1 MKRTI
6 KSFLLA
12 AWIVFAAACSKDSAD
27 TEGPSEPQGPDDPQT
42 ELYTVTV
49 RLNGIDQSIKPISK
63 AATTLPDTLRL
74 RVTMNVFDQNGSIAS
89 KEEKLLTETGSDIP
103 IEFQVKKGTYNL
115 AFWADYVIFK
125 NESVAA
131 EAFSVNDLR
140 KITIKQ
146 NLSSDAFSLVLKNVE
161 INSDQNITSGTT
173 LKRAISMLTIK
184 STDDLPENAA
194 SVTYTISKTVTGLN
208 LLSGEVVYSQTS
220 TTYTTS
226 VEAGSPLDV
235 NRYMLPCEQFDC
247 SVEVVAEDGST
258 IVDFTQTGV
267 STEANS
273 QTTLEGEM
281 FDPNLSPSIG
291 LTIEEEWGE
300 EKVIPVEVFDIL
312 IPDAKFREYC
322 LANFDT
328 DGDGVISR
336 EEAELVTKIDIKTDK
351 ILSLAGIEY
360 FTNLETLI
368 IGTKTLQ
375 QGKLTALNLKKNVN
389 LTFLKCEYN
398 PLTELDLSGNPNLQE
413 LYCHYNNLT
422 ALDLSHNPKLTILSC
437 YERQIDAIDLRN
449 NPLLTSFACGDSQI
463 TELDFSQNPELQKID
478 SRGNPLKTIDV
489 SKSPKLISLA
499 CYGSQIATLDLT
511 NNPVLDSLS
520 FGGNQKTQLNLSNN
534 TELTYLYCFNNQL
547 TQLDLSNNTNLIT
560 LYCDGNQ
567 LTELDLS
574 NCSKLTYLS
583 CSGNQ
588 LTQLDL
594 SNNANLIT
602 LFCDENQLTE
612 LNLNSCKQLTDLN
625 CNSNQLTQFDLSNC
639 TQLTMI
645 ACGSNQL
652 TQLDLSNNTELTTL
666 YCEYNQLTELELSNC
681 TQLTMLDFSYNQLTK
696 LDLSNNPQLTFL
708 YCNNN
713 HLSQLDL
720 SNNSQ
725 LTTLYC
731 TNNQLTELDLSDN
744 TALQYVD
751 CTNNPLETIYV
762 FEGYS
767 FFLDKPVT
775 TQVVVK

>member
-12 AWIVFAAACSKDSAD
+12 AWIVFAAACSKDSSD
-27 TEGPSEPQGPDDPQT
+27 TEGPNDPQGPDDPQT
-42 ELYTVTV
+42 ELCTVTV
-49 RLNGIDQSIKPISK
+49 RLNGIDQSIEPISK
-63 AATTLPDTLRL
+63 AVTTLPDTLRL
-74 RVTMNVFDQNGSIAS
+74 RVTMNVFDQNGSIAC
-89 KEEKLLTETGSDIP
+89 KEEKLLSETGSDIP
-103 IEFQVKKGTYNL
+103 VEFQVKKGTYNL

-161 INSDQNITSGTT
+161 INSDQNITSGTM

-208 LLSGEVVYSQTS
+208 LLSGEAVYSQTS

-226 VEAGSPLDV
+226 VEAGAPLDV
-235 NRYMLPCEQFDC
+235 SRYMLPCEQFDC

-322 LANFDT
+322 LTNFDT

-336 EEAELVTKIDIKTDK
+336 EEAEQVTKIDIMTDE
-351 ILSLAGIEY
+351 ILSLTGIEY
-360 FTNLETLI
+360 FTNLQNLTISSSYIWQE
-368 IGTKTLQ
+368 
-375 QGKLTALNLKKNVN
+375 GKLTTLNLKKNVN
-389 LTFLKCEYN
+389 LTYLKCEFN
-398 PLTELDLSGNPNLQE
+398 PLTELDLSGNTNLQE

-463 TELDFSQNPELQKID
+463 TELDFSQNPELQEVD

-499 CYGSQIATLDLT
+499 CYGSQITSLDLT
-511 NNPVLDSLS
+511 NNPILDSLS
-520 FGGNQKTQLNLSNN
+520 CWDNQITQLNLSNN
-534 TELTYLYCFNNQL
+534 TELTHLYCSDNQL

-560 LYCDGNQ
+560 LYCDENQ
-567 LTELDLS
+567 LTELNLS
-574 NCSKLTYLS
+574 NCSELTCLS
-583 CSGNQ
+583 CFDNQ

-594 SNNANLIT
+594 SKNTNLIT
-602 LFCDENQLTE
+602 LYCDENQLTE
-612 LNLNSCKQLTDLN
+612 LNL
-625 CNSNQLTQFDLSNC
+625 SNC
-639 TQLTMI
+639 THLY
-645 ACGSNQL
+645 CSNNQL
-652 TQLDLSNNTELTTL
+652 TQLDLS
-666 YCEYNQLTELELSNC
+666 YC
-681 TQLTMLDFSYNQLTK
+681 TQLTNLNCSSNQLA
-696 LDLSNNPQLTFL
+696 
-708 YCNNN
+708 
-713 HLSQLDL
+713 QLDL
-720 SNNSQ
+720 SNNA
-725 LTTLYC
+725 TL
-731 TNNQLTELDLSDN
+731 QI
-744 TALQYVD
+744 AI

-767 FFLDKPVT
+767 FSLDKPET
-775 TQVVVK
+775 TQVVLK

>member
-6 KSFLLA
+6 KSLLLA
-12 AWIVFAAACSKDSAD
+12 MWIVFAAACSKDSAD

-49 RLNGIDQSIKPISK
+49 RLNGIDQSIEPISK
-63 AATTLPDTLRL
+63 AVTTLPDTLRL
-74 RVTMNVFDQNGSIAS
+74 RVTMNVFDQNGSIAC
-89 KEEKLLTETGSDIP
+89 KEEKLLSETGSDIP
-103 IEFQVKKGTYNL
+103 VEFQIKKGTYNL

-161 INSDQNITSGTT
+161 INSDQNITSGTM

-208 LLSGEVVYSQTS
+208 LLSGEAVYSQTS

-226 VEAGSPLDV
+226 VEAGAPLDV
-235 NRYMLPCEQFDC
+235 SRYMLPCEQFDC

-267 STEANS
+267 NTEANS

-300 EKVIPVEVFDIL
+300 EKVIPVEVFDLL

-336 EEAELVTKIDIKTDK
+336 EEAELVTKIDIKTDG
-351 ILSLAGIEY
+351 ILSLTGIEY

-389 LTFLKCEYN
+389 LTYLKCEFN
-398 PLTELDLSGNPNLQE
+398 PLTELDLSGNTNLQE

-437 YERQIDAIDLRN
+437 YERQINALDLQN
-449 NPLLTSFACGDSQI
+449 NPLLISFACGDSQI

-478 SRGNPLKTIDV
+478 SRDNPLKTIDI
-489 SKSPKLISLA
+489 SKSPELISLA
-499 CYGSQIATLDLT
+499 CYGGQLTSLDLT
-511 NNPVLDSLS
+511 NNPKLDSLDCS
-520 FGGNQKTQLNLSNN
+520 S
-534 TELTYLYCFNNQL
+534 NQL
-547 TQLDLSNNTNLIT
+547 TQLDLSNNTLLTVLNC
-560 LYCDGNQ
+560 YNNQ
-567 LTELDLS
+567 LTELELS
-574 NCSKLTYLS
+574 
-583 CSGNQ
+583 
-588 LTQLDL
+588 
-594 SNNANLIT
+594 
-602 LFCDENQLTE
+602 
-612 LNLNSCKQLTDLN
+612 SCKQLTYLN
-625 CNSNQLTQFDLSNC
+625 CNTNQLTQFDLSNC

-681 TQLTMLDFSYNQLTK
+681 AQLTMLGFPYNQLTK
-696 LDLSNNPQLTFL
+696 LDLSKNTELNWLNCGGNQF
-708 YCNNN
+708 
-713 HLSQLDL
+713 SQLDL
-720 SNNSQ
+720 SNNTK

-731 TNNQLTELDLSDN
+731 WENQLSELDLSN
-744 TALQYVD
+744 NITLQIAY

-767 FFLDKPVT
+767 FSLYKPET

>member
-6 KSFLLA
+6 KSLLLA
-12 AWIVFAAACSKDSAD
+12 MWIVFAAACSKDSAD

-49 RLNGIDQSIKPISK
+49 RLNGIDQSIEPISK

-74 RVTMNVFDQNGSIAS
+74 RVTMNVFDQNGSIAC
-89 KEEKLLTETGSDIP
+89 KEEKLLSETGSDIP
-103 IEFQVKKGTYNL
+103 VEFQVKKGTYNL
-115 AFWADYVIFK
+115 AFWADYVVFK
-125 NESVAA
+125 NESVTA

-208 LLSGEVVYSQTS
+208 LLSGEAVYSQTS

-226 VEAGSPLDV
+226 VEAGAPLDV
-235 NRYMLPCEQFDC
+235 SRYMLPCEQFDC

-300 EKVIPVEVFDIL
+300 EKVIPVEVFDLL

-336 EEAELVTKIDIKTDK
+336 EEAELVTKIDIKTNK

-360 FTNLETLI
+360 FTNLQNLTI
-368 IGTKTLQ
+368 SSSSIWQ

-389 LTFLKCEYN
+389 LTYLKCEYT

-422 ALDLSHNPKLTILSC
+422 ALDLSNNPKLTILSC
-437 YERQIDAIDLRN
+437 YERQINALDLQN
-449 NPLLTSFACGDSQI
+449 NPLLISFACGDSQI

-478 SRGNPLKTIDV
+478 SRDNPLKTIDI
-489 SKSPKLISLA
+489 SKSPELISLA
-499 CYGSQIATLDLT
+499 CYGGQLTSLDLT
-511 NNPVLDSLS
+511 NNPKLDSLDCS
-520 FGGNQKTQLNLSNN
+520 S
-534 TELTYLYCFNNQL
+534 NQL
-547 TQLDLSNNTNLIT
+547 TQLDLSNNTLLTVLNC
-560 LYCDGNQ
+560 YNNQ
-567 LTELDLS
+567 LTELELS
-574 NCSKLTYLS
+574 
-583 CSGNQ
+583 
-588 LTQLDL
+588 
-594 SNNANLIT
+594 
-602 LFCDENQLTE
+602 
-612 LNLNSCKQLTDLN
+612 SCKQLTYLN
-625 CNSNQLTQFDLSNC
+625 CNTNQLTQFDLSNC

-652 TQLDLSNNTELTTL
+652 TQLDLSNKTELTTL

-681 TQLTMLDFSYNQLTK
+681 AQLTMLGFPYNQLTK
-696 LDLSNNPQLTFL
+696 LDLSKNTELNWLNCGGNQF
-708 YCNNN
+708 
-713 HLSQLDL
+713 SQLDL
-720 SNNSQ
+720 SNNTK

-731 TNNQLTELDLSDN
+731 WENQLSELDLSN
-744 TALQYVD
+744 NITLQIAY
-751 CTNNPLETIYV
+751 CTDNPLETIYV

-767 FFLDKPVT
+767 FSLNKPET

>member
-6 KSFLLA
+6 KSLLLA
-12 AWIVFAAACSKDSAD
+12 MWIVFAAACSKDSAD
-27 TEGPSEPQGPDDPQT
+27 TEGPNDPQEPDDPQT
-42 ELYTVTV
+42 ELCTVTV
-49 RLNGIDQSIKPISK
+49 RLNGIDQSIEPISK
-63 AATTLPDTLRL
+63 AVTTLPDTLRL

-103 IEFQVKKGTYNL
+103 VEFQVKKGTYNL
-115 AFWADYVIFK
+115 AFWADYVVFK
-125 NESVAA
+125 NESVTA

-208 LLSGEVVYSQTS
+208 LLSGEAVYSQTS

-226 VEAGSPLDV
+226 VEAGAPLDV
-235 NRYMLPCEQFDC
+235 SRYMLPCEQFDC

-267 STEANS
+267 NTEANS

-300 EKVIPVEVFDIL
+300 EKVIPVEVFDLL

-336 EEAELVTKIDIKTDK
+336 EEAELVTKIDIKADA
-351 ILSLAGIEY
+351 ILSLTGIEY

-368 IGTKTLQ
+368 IGTKNLQ
-375 QGKLTALNLKKNVN
+375 QGKLTTLNLKKNVN
-389 LTFLKCEYN
+389 LTYLKCEFN
-398 PLTELDLSGNPNLQE
+398 PLTELDLSGNTNLQE

-437 YERQIDAIDLRN
+437 YERQINALDLQN
-449 NPLLTSFACGDSQI
+449 NPLLISFACGDSQI

-478 SRGNPLKTIDV
+478 SRDNPLKTIDI
-489 SKSPKLISLA
+489 SKSPELISLA
-499 CYGSQIATLDLT
+499 CYGGQLTSLDLT
-511 NNPVLDSLS
+511 NNPKLDSLDCS
-520 FGGNQKTQLNLSNN
+520 S
-534 TELTYLYCFNNQL
+534 NQL
-547 TQLDLSNNTNLIT
+547 TQLDLSNNTLLTVLNC
-560 LYCDGNQ
+560 YNNQ
-567 LTELDLS
+567 LTELELS
-574 NCSKLTYLS
+574 
-583 CSGNQ
+583 
-588 LTQLDL
+588 
-594 SNNANLIT
+594 
-602 LFCDENQLTE
+602 
-612 LNLNSCKQLTDLN
+612 SCKQLTYLN
-625 CNSNQLTQFDLSNC
+625 CNTNQLTQFDLSNC

-681 TQLTMLDFSYNQLTK
+681 AQLTMLGFPYNQLTK
-696 LDLSNNPQLTFL
+696 LDLSKNTELNWLNCGGNQF
-708 YCNNN
+708 
-713 HLSQLDL
+713 SQLDL
-720 SNNSQ
+720 SNNTK

-731 TNNQLTELDLSDN
+731 WENQLSELDLSN
-744 TALQYVD
+744 NITLQIAY

-767 FFLDKPVT
+767 FSLYKPET

>member
-6 KSFLLA
+6 KSLLLA
-12 AWIVFAAACSKDSAD
+12 MWIVFAAACSKDSSD
-27 TEGPSEPQGPDDPQT
+27 TEGPNDPQGPDDPQT
-42 ELYTVTV
+42 ELCTVTV
-49 RLNGIDQSIKPISK
+49 RLNGIDQSIEPISK
-63 AATTLPDTLRL
+63 AVTTLPDTLRL

-115 AFWADYVIFK
+115 AFWADYVVFK
-125 NESVAA
+125 NESVTA

-208 LLSGEVVYSQTS
+208 LLSGEAVYSQTS

-226 VEAGSPLDV
+226 VEAGAPLDV
-235 NRYMLPCEQFDC
+235 SRYMLPCEQFDC

-267 STEANS
+267 NTEANS

-281 FDPNLSPSIG
+281 FAPNLSPSIG

-300 EKVIPVEVFDIL
+300 EKVIPVEVFDLL

-360 FTNLETLI
+360 FTNLQNLTI
-368 IGTKTLQ
+368 SSSSIWQ

-389 LTFLKCEYN
+389 LTYLKCEYN

-489 SKSPKLISLA
+489 SQSPKLISLA
-499 CYGSQIATLDLT
+499 CYESQITSLDLT
-511 NNPVLDSLS
+511 NNPVLDSLNFWS
-520 FGGNQKTQLNLSNN
+520 NQITQLDLSNN
-534 TELTYLYCFNNQL
+534 TELTFLYCPDNQL
-547 TQLDLSNNTNLIT
+547 TQLDLSN
-560 LYCDGNQ
+560 
-567 LTELDLS
+567 
-574 NCSKLTYLS
+574 CSELTYLS

-602 LFCDENQLTE
+602 LYCDENQLTE
-612 LNLNSCKQLTDLN
+612 LN
-625 CNSNQLTQFDLSNC
+625 LSNC

-652 TQLDLSNNTELTTL
+652 TQLDLSNNTALGSVE
-666 YCEYNQLTELELSNC
+666 CS
-681 TQLTMLDFSYNQLTK
+681 
-696 LDLSNNPQLTFL
+696 
-708 YCNNN
+708 
-713 HLSQLDL
+713 
-720 SNNSQ
+720 
-725 LTTLYC
+725 
-731 TNNQLTELDLSDN
+731 NNQLTELDLSN
-744 TALQYVD
+744 NITLQSAN
-751 CTNNPLETIYV
+751 CTDNPLETIYV

-767 FFLDKPVT
+767 FSLYKPET

>member
-6 KSFLLA
+6 KSLLLA
-12 AWIVFAAACSKDSAD
+12 MWIVFAAACSKDSAD
-27 TEGPSEPQGPDDPQT
+27 TEGPNDPQEPDDPQT
-42 ELYTVTV
+42 ELCTVTV
-49 RLNGIDQSIKPISK
+49 RLNGIDQSIEPISK
-63 AATTLPDTLRL
+63 AVTTLPDTLRL

-103 IEFQVKKGTYNL
+103 VEFQVKKGTYNL
-115 AFWADYVIFK
+115 AFWADYVVFK
-125 NESVAA
+125 NESVTA

-208 LLSGEVVYSQTS
+208 LLSGEAVYSQTS

-226 VEAGSPLDV
+226 VEAGAPLDV
-235 NRYMLPCEQFDC
+235 SRYMLPCEQFDC

-267 STEANS
+267 NTEANS

-300 EKVIPVEVFDIL
+300 EKVIPVEVFDLL

-336 EEAELVTKIDIKTDK
+336 EEAEQVTQINVKTDE

-422 ALDLSHNPKLTILSC
+422 TLDLSHNPKLTILSC
-437 YERQIDAIDLRN
+437 YEHQIDAIDLRN

-478 SRGNPLKTIDV
+478 SRDNPLKTIDI
-489 SKSPKLISLA
+489 SKSPELISLA
-499 CYGSQIATLDLT
+499 CYAGQLTSLDLT
-511 NNPVLDSLS
+511 NNPKLDSLDCS
-520 FGGNQKTQLNLSNN
+520 S
-534 TELTYLYCFNNQL
+534 NQL
-547 TQLDLSNNTNLIT
+547 SQLDLSNNTLLTVLNC
-560 LYCDGNQ
+560 YNNQ
-567 LTELDLS
+567 LTELELS
-574 NCSKLTYLS
+574 
-583 CSGNQ
+583 
-588 LTQLDL
+588 
-594 SNNANLIT
+594 
-602 LFCDENQLTE
+602 
-612 LNLNSCKQLTDLN
+612 SCKQLTYLN
-625 CNSNQLTQFDLSNC
+625 CNTNQLTQFDLSNC

-681 TQLTMLDFSYNQLTK
+681 AQLTELFCPHNQLTK
-696 LDLSNNPQLTFL
+696 LDLSNNSELTTLMCHYNQLT
-708 YCNNN
+708 
-713 HLSQLDL
+713 QLDL

-725 LTTLYC
+725 LKNLNC

-767 FFLDKPVT
+767 FFLNKPET

>member
-6 KSFLLA
+6 KSLLLA
-12 AWIVFAAACSKDSAD
+12 MWIVFAAACSKDSAD

-42 ELYTVTV
+42 ELCTVTV
-49 RLNGIDQSIKPISK
+49 RLNGIDQSIEPISK
-63 AATTLPDTLRL
+63 AVTTLPDTLRL

-115 AFWADYVIFK
+115 AFWADYVVFK
-125 NESVAA
+125 NESVTA

-208 LLSGEVVYSQTS
+208 LLSGEAVYSQTS

-226 VEAGSPLDV
+226 VEAGAPLDV
-235 NRYMLPCEQFDC
+235 SRYMLPCEQFDC

-267 STEANS
+267 NTEANS

-300 EKVIPVEVFDIL
+300 EKVIPVEVFNLL

-336 EEAELVTKIDIKTDK
+336 EEAELVTKIDIKTDA
-351 ILSLAGIEY
+351 ILSLTGIEY

-368 IGTKTLQ
+368 IGTKNLQ

-389 LTFLKCEYN
+389 LTYLKCEFN

-463 TELDFSQNPELQKID
+463 TELDFSQNPELQEVD

-520 FGGNQKTQLNLSNN
+520 FWGNQ
-534 TELTYLYCFNNQL
+534 
-547 TQLDLSNNTNLIT
+547 I
-560 LYCDGNQ
+560 
-567 LTELDLS
+567 
-574 NCSKLTYLS
+574 
-583 CSGNQ
+583 
-588 LTQLDL
+588 
-594 SNNANLIT
+594 
-602 LFCDENQLTE
+602 
-612 LNLNSCKQLTDLN
+612 
-625 CNSNQLTQFDLSNC
+625 
-639 TQLTMI
+639 
-645 ACGSNQL
+645 
-652 TQLDLSNNTELTTL
+652 TQLDLSNNTELTYL
-666 YCEYNQLTELELSNC
+666 SCYNNQLTELDLSKNTKLTYLSC
-681 TQLTMLDFSYNQLTK
+681 NNNQLTALDVSNNTQLTELWCSDNQLTQLNLSVNTKLTKLSCGDNQLSK
-696 LDLSNNPQLTFL
+696 LDLSNNTELTQVGCSGNQLTGIE
-708 YCNNN
+708 
-713 HLSQLDL
+713 L

-725 LTTLYC
+725 LTTLIC
-731 TNNQLTELDLSDN
+731 SSNQLAELDLSDN
-744 TALQYVD
+744 TELTIVNCEYNQLTEIDLSNNKNLTELFCNGNQLSGLDLSNNTELTFVYCKYNQLTEIDLSTNAVLKIVD
-751 CTNNPLETIYV
+751 CRDNPLETIYV

>member
-6 KSFLLA
+6 KSLLLA

-63 AATTLPDTLRL
+63 AVTTLPDTLRL

-115 AFWADYVIFK
+115 AFWADYVVFK
-125 NESVAA
+125 NESVTA

-208 LLSGEVVYSQTS
+208 LLSGEAVYSQTS

-226 VEAGSPLDV
+226 VEAGAPLDV
-235 NRYMLPCEQFDC
+235 SRYMLPCEQFDC

-267 STEANS
+267 NTEANS

-300 EKVIPVEVFDIL
+300 EKVIPVEVFDLL

-360 FTNLETLI
+360 FTNLQNLTI
-368 IGTKTLQ
+368 SSSSIWQ

-389 LTFLKCEYN
+389 LTYLKCEYN

-489 SKSPKLISLA
+489 SQSPKLISLA
-499 CYGSQIATLDLT
+499 CYESQITSLDLT
-511 NNPVLDSLS
+511 NNPVLDSLNFWS
-520 FGGNQKTQLNLSNN
+520 NQITQLDLSNN
-534 TELTYLYCFNNQL
+534 TELTFLYCPDNQL
-547 TQLDLSNNTNLIT
+547 TQLDLSN
-560 LYCDGNQ
+560 
-567 LTELDLS
+567 
-574 NCSKLTYLS
+574 CSELTYLS

-602 LFCDENQLTE
+602 LYCDENQLTE
-612 LNLNSCKQLTDLN
+612 LN
-625 CNSNQLTQFDLSNC
+625 LSNC

-652 TQLDLSNNTELTTL
+652 TQLDLSNNTALGSVE
-666 YCEYNQLTELELSNC
+666 CS
-681 TQLTMLDFSYNQLTK
+681 
-696 LDLSNNPQLTFL
+696 
-708 YCNNN
+708 
-713 HLSQLDL
+713 
-720 SNNSQ
+720 
-725 LTTLYC
+725 
-731 TNNQLTELDLSDN
+731 NNQLTELDLSN
-744 TALQYVD
+744 NITLQSAN
-751 CTNNPLETIYV
+751 CTDNPLETIYV

-767 FFLDKPVT
+767 FSLYKPET

>member
-6 KSFLLA
+6 KSLLLA
-12 AWIVFAAACSKDSAD
+12 MWIVFAAACSKDSSD
-27 TEGPSEPQGPDDPQT
+27 TEGPNDPQGPDDPQT
-42 ELYTVTV
+42 ELCTVTV
-49 RLNGIDQSIKPISK
+49 RLNGIDQSIEPISK
-63 AATTLPDTLRL
+63 AVTTLPDTLRL

-115 AFWADYVIFK
+115 AFWADYVVFK
-125 NESVAA
+125 NESVTA

-208 LLSGEVVYSQTS
+208 LLSGEAVYSQTS

-226 VEAGSPLDV
+226 VEAGAPLDV
-235 NRYMLPCEQFDC
+235 SRYMLPCEQFDC

-267 STEANS
+267 NTEANS

-300 EKVIPVEVFDIL
+300 EKVIPVEVFDLL

-360 FTNLETLI
+360 FTNLQNLTI
-368 IGTKTLQ
+368 SSSSIWQ

-389 LTFLKCEYN
+389 LTYLKCEYN

-489 SKSPKLISLA
+489 SQSPKLISLA
-499 CYGSQIATLDLT
+499 CYESQITSLDLT
-511 NNPVLDSLS
+511 NNPVLDSLNFWS
-520 FGGNQKTQLNLSNN
+520 NQITQLDLSNN
-534 TELTYLYCFNNQL
+534 TELTFLYCPDNQL
-547 TQLDLSNNTNLIT
+547 TQLDLSN
-560 LYCDGNQ
+560 
-567 LTELDLS
+567 
-574 NCSKLTYLS
+574 CSELTYLS

-602 LFCDENQLTE
+602 LYCDENQLTE
-612 LNLNSCKQLTDLN
+612 LN
-625 CNSNQLTQFDLSNC
+625 LSNC

-652 TQLDLSNNTELTTL
+652 TQLDLSNNTALGSVE
-666 YCEYNQLTELELSNC
+666 CS
-681 TQLTMLDFSYNQLTK
+681 
-696 LDLSNNPQLTFL
+696 
-708 YCNNN
+708 
-713 HLSQLDL
+713 
-720 SNNSQ
+720 
-725 LTTLYC
+725 
-731 TNNQLTELDLSDN
+731 NNQLTELDLSN
-744 TALQYVD
+744 NITLQSAN
-751 CTNNPLETIYV
+751 CTDNPLETIYV

-767 FFLDKPVT
+767 FSLYKPET

>member
-6 KSFLLA
+6 KSLLLA
-12 AWIVFAAACSKDSAD
+12 MWIVFAAACSKDSSD
-27 TEGPSEPQGPDDPQT
+27 TEGPNDPQGPDDPQT
-42 ELYTVTV
+42 ELCTVTV
-49 RLNGIDQSIKPISK
+49 RLNGIDQSIEPISK
-63 AATTLPDTLRL
+63 AVTTLPDTLRL

-115 AFWADYVIFK
+115 AFWADYVVFK
-125 NESVAA
+125 NESVTA

-208 LLSGEVVYSQTS
+208 LLSGEAVYSQTS

-226 VEAGSPLDV
+226 VEAGAPLDV
-235 NRYMLPCEQFDC
+235 SRYMLPCEQFDC

-258 IVDFTQTGV
+258 IVDLTQTGV
-267 STEANS
+267 NTEANS

-281 FDPNLSPSIG
+281 FAPNLSPSIG

-300 EKVIPVEVFDIL
+300 EKVIPVEVFDLL

-360 FTNLETLI
+360 FTNLQNLTI
-368 IGTKTLQ
+368 SSSSIWQ

-389 LTFLKCEYN
+389 LTYLKCEYN

-489 SKSPKLISLA
+489 SQSPKLISLA
-499 CYGSQIATLDLT
+499 CYESQITSLDLT
-511 NNPVLDSLS
+511 NNPVLDSLNFWS
-520 FGGNQKTQLNLSNN
+520 NQITQLDLSNN
-534 TELTYLYCFNNQL
+534 TELTFLYCPDNQL
-547 TQLDLSNNTNLIT
+547 TQLDLSN
-560 LYCDGNQ
+560 
-567 LTELDLS
+567 
-574 NCSKLTYLS
+574 CSELTYLS

-602 LFCDENQLTE
+602 LYCDENQLTE
-612 LNLNSCKQLTDLN
+612 LN
-625 CNSNQLTQFDLSNC
+625 LSNC

-652 TQLDLSNNTELTTL
+652 TQLDLSNNTALGSVE
-666 YCEYNQLTELELSNC
+666 CS
-681 TQLTMLDFSYNQLTK
+681 
-696 LDLSNNPQLTFL
+696 
-708 YCNNN
+708 
-713 HLSQLDL
+713 
-720 SNNSQ
+720 
-725 LTTLYC
+725 
-731 TNNQLTELDLSDN
+731 NNQLTELDLSN
-744 TALQYVD
+744 NITLQSAN
-751 CTNNPLETIYV
+751 CTDNPLETIYV

-767 FFLDKPVT
+767 FSLYKPET